1 MSLLTSAPTILTIPE
16 SALTRESASAFPVVL
31 TGILNHIRRMVE
43 LETTQTVPL
52 TVGDDGTVRI
62 TGSRVTL
69 DSIVHQ
75 FKSGATAEQIQDDF
89 PSLALRDIYSTIAYY
104 LQHTQAVEEYLREQE
119 QAAAQTRQEI

>member
-1 MSLLTSAPTILTIPE
+1 
-16 SALTRESASAFPVVL
+16 
-31 TGILNHIRRMVE
+31 MVE

-119 QAAAQTRQEI
+119 QAAAQTRQEIESQQGTINLRERLQRRRADAAK